1 MKVYSSNRKNS
12 NVILLCSSSENS
24 QRELN
29 QKKVNSE
36 QIYDK

>member
-12 NVILLCSSSENS
+12 NVILCSSSENS

-29 QKKVNSE
+29 QKNVNSE